1 MAELV
6 PITRKENFLARA
18 AGNDGLV
25 LEPITREEHFLQ
37 KIIDS
42 GGGGGGGSITVDSK
56 LSISSTNPVQNKV
69 VTGAFMRAED
79 LVAAKA
85 DKMEFV
91 DILSATPTI
100 TAQDNKF
107 YICDGT
113 QTSLTIPM
121 IDAEL
126 SGTGQTLDPPS
137 FIVRF
142 NSGATQTKLTIT
154 NQIVMPDGFEV
165 EANKTYEIN
174 VARWYALVS
183 EWPYTA
189 GGAA

>member
-1 MAELV
+1 MSLLHDLIVAEM
-6 PITRKENFLARA
+6 
-18 AGNDGLV
+18 
-25 LEPITREEHFLQ
+25 
-37 KIIDS
+37 S

-69 VTGAFMRAED
+69 VTGAFMRAAD

-100 TAQDNKF
+100 TVEDNKF
-107 YICDGT
+107 YLCDKT
-113 QTSLTIPM
+113 QRSLTIH
-121 IDAEL
+121 IIEATE
-126 SGTGQTLDPPS
+126 PPS

-142 NSGATQTKLTIT
+142 NSGATPTVLTISD
-154 NQIVMPDGFEV
+154 QIKMPDGFETD
-165 EANKTYEIN
+165 ANKTYEIN
-174 VARWYALVS
+174 VVRWCATVQ